1 MKKEQT
7 YEEALREIEEVVR
20 KLEGGNLPLEESLQ
34 LYEKGV
40 RLTKY
45 CSGLLERAEKRITIL
60 TKNETGE
67 MEEKDFS
74 PEPETV

>member
-45 CSGLLERAEKRITIL
+45 CSGFGKGRKENHHLNQ
-60 TKNETGE
+60 NETGE
-67 MEEKDFS
+67 MEENGLF
-74 PEPETV
+74 PRAETV